1 MRHAFALSQSQA
13 EVDTRVGW
21 HLSVTVLLVNLSA
34 VIALWAGFGL
44 FQQDF
49 VSGPV
54 LVLLP
59 IALLGLGEVYGM
71 LPEAFGKFGATLA
84 AARRLNED
92 VQPADEQPAFR
103 AQPAAQAQKKAA
115 WPRA

>member
-13 EVDTRVGW
+13 EVDARVGW

-44 FQQDF
+44 FQQDLI
-49 VSGPV
+49 SGPV

-71 LPEAFGKFGATLA
+71 LPEAFGKFGATLQPPGVSMKMYNPQMNSLA
-84 AARRLNED
+84 SRRGRPD
-92 VQPADEQPAFR
+92 R
-103 AQPAAQAQKKAA
+103 AQNKAL
-115 WPRA
+115 